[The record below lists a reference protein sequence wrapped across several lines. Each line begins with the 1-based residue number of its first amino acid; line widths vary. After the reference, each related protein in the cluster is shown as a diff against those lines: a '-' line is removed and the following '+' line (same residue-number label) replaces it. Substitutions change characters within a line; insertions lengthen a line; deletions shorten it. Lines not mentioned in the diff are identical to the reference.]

1 LVYDK
6 SKSECDFG
14 DFSGHDWK
22 QQRTGG
28 ECNGCPREQT
38 WAPSDKHGIFCS
50 KIVFKRMSFVV
61 ALVDGSAPG
70 FEAFALHLDLRNE
83 DTQLE
88 DENKNSLNSSTQR
101 RLPKLNNTIGQV

>member
-1 LVYDK
+1 
-6 SKSECDFG
+6 
-14 DFSGHDWK
+14 
-22 QQRTGG
+22 
-28 ECNGCPREQT
+28 
-38 WAPSDKHGIFCS
+38 
-50 KIVFKRMSFVV
+50 MV